1 MHLKI
6 TKLSTEAHLP
16 TPRYDQ
22 YLTHVQK
29 PVRAG
34 KRRVIGLVWELLS
47 CEWSLVNGKRDLA
60 NTAKR
65 INIIKRLEEV
75 HDNKRT

>member
-1 MHLKI
+1 MPYTPNNALMNGRSSHVRGKKNFKMHLKI
-6 TKLSTEAHLP
+6 TKLSTEARLP
-16 TPRYDQ
+16 TPRYGQ

-47 CEWSLVNGKRDLA
+47 WVMGS
-60 NTAKR
+60 
-65 INIIKRLEEV
+65 
-75 HDNKRT
+75 

>member
-1 MHLKI
+1 MNGRSSHVRGKKNFKMRLKI

-16 TPRYDQ
+16 TPRYGQ
-22 YLTHVQK
+22 YLTHVHK

-47 CEWSLVNGKRDLA
+47 WIMGS
-60 NTAKR
+60 
-65 INIIKRLEEV
+65 
-75 HDNKRT
+75 